1 MSGVF
6 DDVYAGC
13 YDLLY
18 RDKDYEAEAAYVA
31 DCLKRHGVEAGAILD
46 LGSGTGKHALEF
58 VRMGYDVL
66 GVDRSGAMVR
76 IANERS
82 PQHTVGRAEFEIG
95 DVRTYRSSHVFD
107 AVVSLFHVVSY
118 QTTNEDL
125 VATFE
130 TAAHHLRRGGLFLF
144 DCWYGPAV
152 LAERPSARIK
162 RIADQTITV
171 MRIAEPLLD
180 VHRNLV
186 TIDYT
191 MLIQSTGREQRTQ
204 YETHRLRYLFEPEI
218 SYLLKQ
224 TGFQVCDAH
233 EWLTRRSLGCHT
245 WCATFL
251 AKRR

>member
-1 MSGVF
+1 MSGEF
-6 DDVYAGC
+6 DDAYAGC

-18 RDKDYEAEAAYVA
+18 RDKNYAEEAAYVA

-46 LGSGTGKHALEF
+46 LGSGTGKHALEL

-66 GVDRSGAMVR
+66 GVDRSDAMVR
-76 IANERS
+76 IANERP
-82 PQHTVGRAEFEIG
+82 PQHAVGRLEFEIG

-125 VATFE
+125 GATFE
-130 TAAHHLRRGGLFLF
+130 TAAHHLRSGGLFLF

-152 LAERPSARIK
+152 LTERPSARLK
-162 RIADQTITV
+162 RIEAETLTV
-171 MRIAEPLLD
+171 MRIAEPILS
-180 VHRNLV
+180 VHDNLV

-191 MLIQSTGREQRTQ
+191 ILVQTAGAVSQSLRER
-204 YETHRLRYLFEPEI
+204 HVLRYLFEPEVGD
-218 SYLLKQ
+218 LLRR
-224 TGFQVCDAH
+224 TGFELVEAH
-233 EWLTRRSLGCHT
+233 ESGTGRSLGADT
-245 WCATFL
+245 WSATFV